1 MVIRRH
7 ILRALCAI
15 VVFALAVPSA
25 RAERRALRRAVS
37 NAVHD
42 SRSNLLQRM
51 FAPGGAAWRGSDS
64 ARCSSRRVTI
74 QPAPVWRSSS
84 NGTIYDRFSYDSF
97 PGRYAVVAVRP
108 EAVSALATSSNYANV
123 YAPAA
128 NRVPGMP
135 GPSDPAPGAAL
146 ASGGYPRLGAVGL
159 TQTNIGGSPSIS
171 EALWQIGRQRRAE
184 PASVPAG
191 DAARRVGPDTALWTG
206 APREIAPDAAADAPS
221 TPPEMRPELPP
232 AAAPRVPQARHIDL
246 ALRSGAKAFQR
257 GEHTAARD
265 AYLQAM
271 MLGCADS
278 RARIGLTLADFAAG
292 NYREAARA
300 AAAEL
305 ISAPHMDR
313 SALDLRRAY
322 GRPEEFDAHLAT
334 LRLAADAGSDRDLLL
349 LLGYVQ
355 FFSGDR
361 QGGRAAWARC
371 LSAGGLDADTAA
383 AIRALSK

>member
-15 VVFALAVPSA
+15 VVFTLAVPSA
-25 RAERRALRRAVS
+25 RADRRALRRAVS
-37 NAVHD
+37 NAVQD

-64 ARCSSRRVTI
+64 SRCNSRRVTI

-123 YAPAA
+123 YAPAP
-128 NRVPGMP
+128 NRGPGMP

-146 ASGGYPRLGAVGL
+146 AAGGYPRLGAAGL

-184 PASVPAG
+184 PVSVPVG
-191 DAARRVGPDTALWTG
+191 DATRRARPDTALRTAVPRDTG
-206 APREIAPDAAADAPS
+206 SETAVDV
-221 TPPEMRPELPP
+221 P
-232 AAAPRVPQARHIDL
+232 AASRADPAPAVAPGVPQARHIDL
-246 ALRSGAKAFQR
+246 ALRSGARAFQR
-257 GEHTAARD
+257 GDYAAARD

-292 NYREAARA
+292 NHREAARA

-305 ISAPHMDR
+305 ISAPHLDR

-334 LRLAADAGSDRDLLL
+334 LRLAADAGSDRDVLL
-349 LLGYVQ
+349 LLGYVR